1 MIAFLAAFAVM
12 AVLDGIWLGVV
23 ARGLYRRH
31 LGFLMAE
38 KVNWVAAAIFYTTYA
53 AGLAYFVVQPG
64 VESASVVNAL
74 GRGAAFGFVAYAT
87 YDLTNLATVRGWPL
101 GITAIDLAWGTA
113 LSAAVGAAATAIL
126 LRSS

>member
-38 KVNWVAAAIFYTTYA
+38 KVNWVAAAVFYLTYA
-53 AGLAYFVVQPG
+53 AGLAFFVVQPG
-64 VESASVVNAL
+64 VEGGSAIAAAW
-74 GRGAAFGFVAYAT
+74 RGAIFGFVAYAT
-87 YDLTNLATVRGWPL
+87 YDLTNLATVRGWPVP
-101 GITAIDLAWGTA
+101 ITLIDLAWGTL
-113 LSAAVGAAATAIL
+113 LSAAVGGAATLAL
-126 LRSS
+126 LRLG